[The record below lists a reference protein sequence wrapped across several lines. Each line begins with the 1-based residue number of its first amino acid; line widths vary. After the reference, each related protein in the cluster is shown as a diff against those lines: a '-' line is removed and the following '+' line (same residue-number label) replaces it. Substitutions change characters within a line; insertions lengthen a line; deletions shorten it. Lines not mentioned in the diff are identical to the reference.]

1 MSAGNYSFSSYP
13 FASGQLHSINQNQAL
28 FSLLGTNYRGNGVT
42 SFARPNLNGRTP
54 MGMGGQPQPSS
65 WVLGAVTGSETAP
78 ATIPRMPTHEH
89 TAASLGVLTGST
101 GGGLPIDLMQP
112 SLAMRYLI
120 ATNGDIPSTSVQ
132 AANHMIGQIQLFA
145 GFTNGTGW
153 APCEGQLL
161 FITNNPALFNVIS
174 NTFGGDGISTFA
186 LPDLAGRIPVG
197 APTGQPGASYGNQQ
211 RTLTIANLPA
221 HSHSVPVLDFDRW
234 ISSFG
239 LTNNDAAFYS
249 DADGDQVRNGFEWAT
264 GSNPTNSLSAE
275 RLKIGVNGAM
285 AELQFS
291 RNTNATDVTF
301 FLQRS
306 TDLSNPSGWS
316 ALATNSGGAWIG
328 PVIETGSTNPLN
340 VIISDPRTNPAAH
353 YRLQLNF
360 P

>member
-1 MSAGNYSFSSYP
+1 
-13 FASGQLHSINQNQAL
+13 
-28 FSLLGTNYRGNGVT
+28 
-42 SFARPNLNGRTP
+42 
-54 MGMGGQPQPSS
+54 
-65 WVLGAVTGSETAP
+65 
-78 ATIPRMPTHEH
+78 
-89 TAASLGVLTGST
+89 
-101 GGGLPIDLMQP
+101 
-112 SLAMRYLI
+112 
-120 ATNGDIPSTSVQ
+120 
-132 AANHMIGQIQLFA
+132 MIGQIQLFA

-239 LTNNDAAFYS
+239 LTNNDAAFHS
-249 DADGDQVRNGFEWAT
+249 DADDDQVRNGFEWAT